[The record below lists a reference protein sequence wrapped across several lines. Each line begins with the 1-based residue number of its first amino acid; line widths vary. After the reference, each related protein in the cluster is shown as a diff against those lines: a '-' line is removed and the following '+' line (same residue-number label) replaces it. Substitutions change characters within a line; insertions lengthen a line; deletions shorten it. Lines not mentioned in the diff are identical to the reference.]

1 MVREERH
8 SEEEVRRVCVEIR
21 RQAALENARWQLKAG
36 YGGLALMSVVLVVV
50 LWGGDSWRW
59 WWLFYFVAPVM
70 LVINGHRV
78 ARGKNRGEINGK
90 IKGGAQLM
98 GRLLFCRRFIV
109 QKIWAPLFCHGFIV
123 PAFPVPLLI
132 CNPSSISASP
142 AFRPSP
148 FRCARGLLRI
158 IPFSSPRRPYCRPCR
173 LPSRSP

>member
-8 SEEEVRRVCVEIR
+8 SEEEVRRAGVEIR

-78 ARGKNRGEINGK
+78 ARGKK
-90 IKGGAQLM
+90 S
-98 GRLLFCRRFIV
+98 
-109 QKIWAPLFCHGFIV
+109 W
-123 PAFPVPLLI
+123 
-132 CNPSSISASP
+132 
-142 AFRPSP
+142 
-148 FRCARGLLRI
+148 
-158 IPFSSPRRPYCRPCR
+158 
-173 LPSRSP
+173 

>member
-50 LWGGDSWRW
+50 LWGGDSGRW

-78 ARGKNRGEINGK
+78 ARGKK
-90 IKGGAQLM
+90 S
-98 GRLLFCRRFIV
+98 
-109 QKIWAPLFCHGFIV
+109 W
-123 PAFPVPLLI
+123 
-132 CNPSSISASP
+132 
-142 AFRPSP
+142 
-148 FRCARGLLRI
+148 
-158 IPFSSPRRPYCRPCR
+158 
-173 LPSRSP
+173 

>member
-1 MVREERH
+1 
-8 SEEEVRRVCVEIR
+8 
-21 RQAALENARWQLKAG
+21 
-36 YGGLALMSVVLVVV
+36 
-50 LWGGDSWRW
+50 
-59 WWLFYFVAPVM
+59 
-70 LVINGHRV
+70 
-78 ARGKNRGEINGK
+78 
-90 IKGGAQLM
+90 M
-98 GRLLFCRRFIV
+98 GRLLFVVGSLF
-109 QKIWAPLFCHGFIV
+109 KNMGASFCHGFIV

>member
-21 RQAALENARWQLKAG
+21 RQAALENTRWQLKAG

-78 ARGKNRGEINGK
+78 ARGKK
-90 IKGGAQLM
+90 S
-98 GRLLFCRRFIV
+98 
-109 QKIWAPLFCHGFIV
+109 W
-123 PAFPVPLLI
+123 
-132 CNPSSISASP
+132 
-142 AFRPSP
+142 
-148 FRCARGLLRI
+148 
-158 IPFSSPRRPYCRPCR
+158 
-173 LPSRSP
+173 

>member
-36 YGGLALMSVVLVVV
+36 CGGLALMSVVLVVV

-78 ARGKNRGEINGK
+78 ARGKK
-90 IKGGAQLM
+90 S
-98 GRLLFCRRFIV
+98 
-109 QKIWAPLFCHGFIV
+109 W
-123 PAFPVPLLI
+123 
-132 CNPSSISASP
+132 
-142 AFRPSP
+142 
-148 FRCARGLLRI
+148 
-158 IPFSSPRRPYCRPCR
+158 
-173 LPSRSP
+173 

>member
-1 MVREERH
+1 MVREEKH

-78 ARGKNRGEINGK
+78 AWGKK
-90 IKGGAQLM
+90 S
-98 GRLLFCRRFIV
+98 
-109 QKIWAPLFCHGFIV
+109 W
-123 PAFPVPLLI
+123 
-132 CNPSSISASP
+132 
-142 AFRPSP
+142 
-148 FRCARGLLRI
+148 
-158 IPFSSPRRPYCRPCR
+158 
-173 LPSRSP
+173 